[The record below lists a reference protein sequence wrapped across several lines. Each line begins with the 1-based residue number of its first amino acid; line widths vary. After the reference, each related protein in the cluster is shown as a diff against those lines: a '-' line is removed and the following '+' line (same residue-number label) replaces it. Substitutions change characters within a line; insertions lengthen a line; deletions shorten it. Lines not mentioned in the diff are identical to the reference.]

1 MSREELLQKLF
12 SLRDPVYQSF
22 QARILPNIPAESI
35 IGARTPELR
44 QIAKSMDD
52 SQYFL
57 SALPHTYFEENQ
69 IHAFLLSEKKD
80 FDETI
85 QAINSFLPYI
95 DNWST
100 CDQLSPKVFR
110 KHHSELL
117 PYIQQW
123 LHSTDTYAIR
133 FAIKVL
139 MDHFLEEDFSPEHP
153 DWVASVHS
161 EEYYIRMVIAWYF
174 ATALA
179 KQYDAVYPY
188 LTGYRLEKWI
198 HNKTIQKAVESFR
211 ISQTQKEQLKKLRI
225 R

>member
-22 QARILPNIPAESI
+22 QTRILPNIPAESI
-35 IGARTPELR
+35 IGTRTPELR

>member
-12 SLRDPVYQSF
+12 SQRDPVYQSF